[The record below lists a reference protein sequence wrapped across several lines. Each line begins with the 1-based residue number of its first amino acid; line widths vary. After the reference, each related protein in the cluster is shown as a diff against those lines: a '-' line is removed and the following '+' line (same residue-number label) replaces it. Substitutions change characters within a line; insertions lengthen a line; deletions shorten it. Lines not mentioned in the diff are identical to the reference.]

1 MSKPYSNYVSQNKLQ
16 ETAGPCLKLS
26 NHVVNGKLENL
37 CYINSCINVLYRCVE
52 FSSFFQQQEYLQSG
66 EVLENYPVSAELTNL
81 FISQTSVNSA
91 ANLRHIIA
99 EMTGKFN
106 YCEQQDIT
114 EFYSILFQVL
124 TAEFETNHCNTG
136 LHLLNQFVGLEK
148 IDFQF
153 ANICHDCQYNPEDN
167 YPEFNIL
174 SLSVQSCISGAT
186 LSELVNQHYQ
196 NIEIREMKCQCPGS
210 ANKTVRVSTSLIKAP
225 EHLMIELRR
234 YRATAGYQLKSGK
247 LVMLD
252 DTLILPSGEE
262 YKLKAV
268 ADHRGASIQSGHYV
282 SLANLENGKWL
293 LINDDKVTELHNSCI
308 SSPDNLLIFYSKSE
322 NKKTDIDDIFKD
334 LDLDCLAVRDKP
346 SRENRKRENSED
358 LSDKTRQNRDKRLKE
373 NPEDSDVDC
382 FDETEKIPCLSC
394 GKKVKHIFRHI
405 KDNKKCGEKYDF
417 ESEKKKFNAYMREN
431 SRQRRD
437 KRKRENSEDVSEK
450 NKAQC
455 KLRRERRKIEDPEEL
470 SEKEKAQRKLS
481 RERRKIEDPVKLSEK
496 EKAQSKQSR
505 DRKKIEDPEDLKEKE
520 KSRQAKSKVN
530 KLSTEEGQIAAFHR
544 SVRYGPIF
552 VCISCHRKMFEDQV
566 VKYAGKVKAKIES
579 YKGLYERTIKNV
591 DQIPNIFDGVYY
603 LCKTCQRSLY
613 QGKMPGICHSNKNEM
628 KHVGQIINIRDDD
641 GKKIGE
647 YTLTQEDIDNTDL
660 TDLEQSLIARSLI
673 FMKIH
678 KLPKSQ
684 MSAVK
689 DRMVY
694 VPIPP
699 DHTLNTMDTVLRTP
713 SEAGIIPVKVKR
725 KMEYKHSYM
734 EEYVSIPKLIASLRL
749 LLKIRHPEYR
759 FLTEEM
765 IQDYEARLQKEAD
778 SEDKE

>member
-1 MSKPYSNYVSQNKLQ
+1 M
-16 ETAGPCLKLS
+16 
-26 NHVVNGKLENL
+26 
-37 CYINSCINVLYRCVE
+37 
-52 FSSFFQQQEYLQSG
+52 
-66 EVLENYPVSAELTNL
+66 
-81 FISQTSVNSA
+81 
-91 ANLRHIIA
+91 
-99 EMTGKFN
+99 
-106 YCEQQDIT
+106 
-114 EFYSILFQVL
+114 
-124 TAEFETNHCNTG
+124 
-136 LHLLNQFVGLEK
+136 
-148 IDFQF
+148 
-153 ANICHDCQYNPEDN
+153 
-167 YPEFNIL
+167 
-174 SLSVQSCISGAT
+174 
-186 LSELVNQHYQ
+186 
-196 NIEIREMKCQCPGS
+196 
-210 ANKTVRVSTSLIKAP
+210 
-225 EHLMIELRR
+225 
-234 YRATAGYQLKSGK
+234 
-247 LVMLD
+247 
-252 DTLILPSGEE
+252 
-262 YKLKAV
+262 
-268 ADHRGASIQSGHYV
+268 
-282 SLANLENGKWL
+282 
-293 LINDDKVTELHNSCI
+293 
-308 SSPDNLLIFYSKSE
+308 
-322 NKKTDIDDIFKD
+322 
-334 LDLDCLAVRDKP
+334 
-346 SRENRKRENSED
+346 
-358 LSDKTRQNRDKRLKE
+358 
-373 NPEDSDVDC
+373 
-382 FDETEKIPCLSC
+382 
-394 GKKVKHIFRHI
+394 
-405 KDNKKCGEKYDF
+405 
-417 ESEKKKFNAYMREN
+417 
-431 SRQRRD
+431 
-437 KRKRENSEDVSEK
+437 
-450 NKAQC
+450 
-455 KLRRERRKIEDPEEL
+455 
-470 SEKEKAQRKLS
+470 
-481 RERRKIEDPVKLSEK
+481 KLSEK

-505 DRKKIEDPEDLKEKE
+505 DRKKTEDPEDLKEKE